1 MLLALNK
8 YDKFIY
14 RLFEYLCSK
23 HFHTFV
29 PTTILTL
36 QTNQSLHFVT
46 DVTLLIGYLLLFA
59 SSPSK
64 TISSTLKFLSFLFHY
79 NELARLH
86 GFPSSTWSKAL
97 LLSGTSIYIF
107 PELLDEASQ
116 VLTFLLVTPLSITA
130 IGYEHPIIILVWWI
144 LCWLYLLPFTSA
156 SSVRSSHQRC
166 SIEKAVLKNFAIFTT
181 KHLCWSLFQ

>member
-107 PELLDEASQ
+107 PELFWMRITSPYFFVSNSIKHNCNWLWTPDNNSSLMNLMLTIPF
-116 VLTFLLVTPLSITA
+116 VLYFCKQCQKQPPEMFYRKS
-130 IGYEHPIIILVWWI
+130 
-144 LCWLYLLPFTSA
+144 
-156 SSVRSSHQRC
+156 C
-166 SIEKAVLKNFAIFTT
+166 S
-181 KHLCWSLFQ
+181 